1 MDTEC
6 SRMLSASLTP
16 GLSSS
21 TCMPKA
27 SREAI
32 GSYSSAKVSM
42 TIRSWYLLFSASH
55 SASREVPEGTK
66 PSDWYTEIDRVFFSG
81 TPTQMRCIPSP
92 AGSGAKPKVMTRGI
106 ASRE

>member
-1 MDTEC
+1 
-6 SRMLSASLTP
+6 
-16 GLSSS
+16 
-21 TCMPKA
+21 
-27 SREAI
+27 
-32 GSYSSAKVSM
+32 M